1 MQVVL
6 TATLSHLYCVL
17 GDFYM
22 STDTLLQ
29 NVLLVF

>member
-6 TATLSHLYCVL
+6 TATLSCLYYVL